1 MTIVQLKYAI
11 TIANVS
17 SMRQAADKLFI
28 SQPALSS
35 SIRELE
41 EELGIHIFE
50 RTSRGI
56 IVTEEGKEFL
66 EYAKQAVS
74 QYAILEDRYISEDKN
89 KNHFSVSMQ
98 HYVFAVRAFVNTIK
112 KYDSSKYVYTVRETK
127 TYEVLS
133 DVSDL
138 KSEVG
143 IVAYT
148 KDNEK
153 LMKKLFQKNRL
164 CFEQLMVRDTYA
176 YVSRNH
182 PLAHRKEISIE
193 ELRDYPCVSF
203 DQSSENDFY
212 LYEEALSNYEFD
224 KLIKSNDRATST
236 EILAHLNG
244 SSIGTGIMTEGITLQ
259 SEFVAIKLKE
269 DDPLTIGYI
278 VKKNHKLSEIGEAY
292 IEELNQYKE

>member
-1 MTIVQLKYAI
+1 MTILQLKYAI
-11 TIANVS
+11 TIANAS

-164 CFEQLMVRDTYA
+164 CFEQLMVRDTSA

-193 ELRDYPCVSF
+193 ELREYPCVSF

-244 SSIGTGIMTEGITLQ
+244 YSIGTGIMTESITLQ

-278 VKKNHKLSEIGEAY
+278 IKKNHKLSEIGEAY

>member
-244 SSIGTGIMTEGITLQ
+244 YSIGTGIMTESITLQ

>member
-1 MTIVQLKYAI
+1 MTILQLKYAI

-17 SMRQAADKLFI
+17 SMRQAANKLFI

-50 RTSRGI
+50 RTTKGI

-74 QYAILEDRYISEDKN
+74 QYAILEDRYLSEDKD

-112 KYDSSKYVYTVRETK
+112 KYDSSRYVYTVRETK

-153 LMKKLFQKNRL
+153 LMRKLFQKNRL

-212 LYEEALSNYEFD
+212 LYEEALGNYEFD
-224 KLIKSNDRATST
+224 KLIKSNDRATSV
-236 EILAHLNG
+236 EILVELNG
-244 SSIGTGIMTEGITLQ
+244 YSIGTGIMTESITLQ

-278 VKKNHKLSEIGEAY
+278 IKKNHKLSEIGETY
-292 IEELNQYKE
+292 IEELNKYKE

>member
-1 MTIVQLKYAI
+1 MTILQLKYAI

-17 SMRQAADKLFI
+17 SMRQAANKLFI

-50 RTSRGI
+50 RTTKGI

-74 QYAILEDRYISEDKN
+74 QYAILEDRYLSEDKN
-89 KNHFSVSMQ
+89 KNRFSVSMQ
-98 HYVFAVRAFVNTIK
+98 HYVFAVHAFVNTIK
-112 KYDSSKYVYTVRETK
+112 RYDSSGYVYTVRETK
-127 TYEVLS
+127 TDEVLS
-133 DVSDL
+133 DVSDM

-148 KDNEK
+148 KGSEK
-153 LMKKLFQKNRL
+153 LMRKLFQKNGL

-176 YVSRNH
+176 YVSRTH
-182 PLAHRKEISIE
+182 PLAGRKEVSIE
-193 ELRDYPCVSF
+193 ELREYPCVSF
-203 DQSSENDFY
+203 DQNSENDFY

-224 KLIKSNDRATST
+224 KLIKSNDRATSA
-236 EILAHLNG
+236 EMLVHLNG
-244 SSIGTGIMTEGITLQ
+244 YSIGTGIMTESITLQ

-278 VKKNHKLSEIGEAY
+278 IKKNHKLSEIGETY
-292 IEELNQYKE
+292 IEELTKYKE

>member
-1 MTIVQLKYAI
+1 MTILQLKYAI
-11 TIANVS
+11 TIANAS

-193 ELRDYPCVSF
+193 ELREYPCVSF

-244 SSIGTGIMTEGITLQ
+244 YSIGTGIMTESITLQ

>member
-1 MTIVQLKYAI
+1 MTILQLKYAI

-17 SMRQAADKLFI
+17 SMRRAADKLFI

-74 QYAILEDRYISEDKN
+74 QYAILEDRYISEDKD

-127 TYEVLS
+127 TNEVLS

-148 KDNEK
+148 KGSEK
-153 LMKKLFQKNRL
+153 LMRKLFQQNRL

-193 ELRDYPCVSF
+193 ELKDYPCVSF

-224 KLIKSNDRATST
+224 KLIKSNDRATSV
-236 EILAHLNG
+236 EILAELNG
-244 SSIGTGIMTEGITLQ
+244 YSIGTGIMTESITLQ
-259 SEFVAIKLKE
+259 SEFVAIKLRE

-278 VKKNHKLSEIGEAY
+278 IKKNHKLSEIGETY
-292 IEELNQYKE
+292 IEELNKYRE

>member
-1 MTIVQLKYAI
+1 MTILQLKYAI

-17 SMRQAADKLFI
+17 SMRQAADKLFV

-112 KYDSSKYVYTVRETK
+112 KYDSSRYVYTVRETK

-153 LMKKLFQKNRL
+153 LMRKLFQKNRL

-176 YVSRNH
+176 YVSKNH

-193 ELRDYPCVSF
+193 ELKDYPCVSF

-244 SSIGTGIMTEGITLQ
+244 YSIGTGIMTESITLQ

-278 VKKNHKLSEIGEAY
+278 IKKNHKLSEIGEAY
-292 IEELNQYKE
+292 IEELNKYKE

>member
-1 MTIVQLKYAI
+1 MTILQLKYAI

-74 QYAILEDRYISEDKN
+74 QYAILEDRYISEDKD

-127 TYEVLS
+127 TNEVLS

-148 KDNEK
+148 KGSEK
-153 LMKKLFQKNRL
+153 LMRKLFQQNRL

-193 ELRDYPCVSF
+193 ELKDYPCVSF

-224 KLIKSNDRATST
+224 KLIKSNDRATSV
-236 EILAHLNG
+236 EILAELNG
-244 SSIGTGIMTEGITLQ
+244 YSIGTGIMTESITLQ
-259 SEFVAIKLKE
+259 SEFVAIKLRE

-278 VKKNHKLSEIGEAY
+278 IKKNHKLSEIGETY
-292 IEELNQYKE
+292 IEELNKYRE

>member
-1 MTIVQLKYAI
+1 MTILQLKYAI

-17 SMRQAADKLFI
+17 SMRRAADKLFI

-74 QYAILEDRYISEDKN
+74 QYAILEDRYISEDKD

-112 KYDSSKYVYTVRETK
+112 KYDSSRYVYTVRETK
-127 TYEVLS
+127 TNEVLS

-148 KDNEK
+148 KGSEK
-153 LMKKLFQKNRL
+153 LMRKLFQQNRL

-193 ELRDYPCVSF
+193 ELKDYPCVSF

-224 KLIKSNDRATST
+224 KLIKSNDRATSV
-236 EILAHLNG
+236 EILAELNG
-244 SSIGTGIMTEGITLQ
+244 YSIGTGIMTESITLQ
-259 SEFVAIKLKE
+259 SEFVAIKLRE

-278 VKKNHKLSEIGEAY
+278 IKKNHKLSEIGETY
-292 IEELNQYKE
+292 IEELNKYRE

>member
-1 MTIVQLKYAI
+1 MTILQLKYAI

-17 SMRQAADKLFI
+17 SMRQAADKLFV

-112 KYDSSKYVYTVRETK
+112 KYDSSRYVYTVRETK

-153 LMKKLFQKNRL
+153 LMRKLFQKNRL

-176 YVSRNH
+176 YVSKNH

-193 ELRDYPCVSF
+193 ELKDYPCVSF

-244 SSIGTGIMTEGITLQ
+244 YSIGTGIMTESITLQ

-269 DDPLTIGYI
+269 DAPLTIGYI
-278 VKKNHKLSEIGEAY
+278 IKKNHKLSEIGEAY
-292 IEELNQYKE
+292 IEELNKYKE

>member
-1 MTIVQLKYAI
+1 MTILQLKYAI
-11 TIANVS
+11 TIANAS

-193 ELRDYPCVSF
+193 ELREYPCVSF

-244 SSIGTGIMTEGITLQ
+244 YSIGTGIMTESITLQ

-278 VKKNHKLSEIGEAY
+278 IKKNHKLSEIGEAY

>member
-1 MTIVQLKYAI
+1 MTILQLKYAI

-74 QYAILEDRYISEDKN
+74 QYAILEDRYISEDKD

-112 KYDSSKYVYTVRETK
+112 KYDSSRYVYTVRETK
-127 TYEVLS
+127 TNEVLS

-148 KDNEK
+148 KGSEK
-153 LMKKLFQKNRL
+153 LMRKLFQQNRL

-193 ELRDYPCVSF
+193 ELKDYPCVSF

-224 KLIKSNDRATST
+224 KLIKSNDRATSV
-236 EILAHLNG
+236 EILAELNG
-244 SSIGTGIMTEGITLQ
+244 YSIGTGIMTESITLQ
-259 SEFVAIKLKE
+259 SEFVAIKLRE

-278 VKKNHKLSEIGEAY
+278 IKKNHKLSEIGETY
-292 IEELNQYKE
+292 IEELNKYRE

>member
-1 MTIVQLKYAI
+1 M
-11 TIANVS
+11 
-17 SMRQAADKLFI
+17 
-28 SQPALSS
+28 
-35 SIRELE
+35 
-41 EELGIHIFE
+41 GIHIFE

-244 SSIGTGIMTEGITLQ
+244 YSIGTGIMTESITLQ